1 MANEQENKNETTPEG
16 DANATATVTKPDGE
30 PGEEKLT
37 DKDVQM
43 LRVHHELTGA
53 DLPSYL
59 KEEAEPD
66 SSETPEVEASVAGE
80 VQDEPSDGKEAT
92 SASVGD
98 KTEDGQTTETST
110 QEPGTGADPGDLAKA
125 KDALKKWQWP
135 DEIIGSMP
143 DSVIIERGGEAAK
156 SQADFNRIA
165 NERVNFRRRYEE
177 VVAEKE
183 AEVKARKS
191 ESSDDDD
198 LDDDLDD
205 DAVDDKAKK
214 SSQEPSSLDEIL
226 KPLADDE
233 IYADMVAPIK
243 KAFEA
248 VQGQSPKVGALYD
261 QIDEMNLELT
271 RNRLVSDVPSLAEG
285 ANYEAVKTRAYQ
297 LAKLKGYHDSSGN
310 PLFEKLLRDAS
321 RLELGEDNT
330 SSKVKGDLQARF
342 NQQTSGQPMGTGK
355 GPDPTSGMSRD
366 DKMIK
371 AQEMLGQGLAWEEVR
386 SKLAS
391 IPDG

>member
-66 SSETPEVEASVAGE
+66 SSEPPEVEASVAGE

-98 KTEDGQTTETST
+98 KTEDGKTTETST
-110 QEPGTGADPGDLAKA
+110 QEPGTGVDPGDLAKA

>member
-1 MANEQENKNETTPEG
+1 MANEQENKIKTTPEG
-16 DANATATVTKPDGE
+16 DANAAATVTKPDGE
-30 PGEEKLT
+30 PGGEKLT

-53 DLPSYL
+53 ELPGYL
-59 KEEAEPD
+59 KEGAELD
-66 SSETPEVEASVAGE
+66 SSETPRVEVAGE

-92 SASVGD
+92 FASVGA
-98 KTEDGQTTETST
+98 KTEDGKTTETST
-110 QEPGTGADPGDLAKA
+110 QEPGTGVNPNALAKA

-135 DEIIGSMP
+135 DEIIGGMP

-165 NERVNFRRRYEE
+165 NERVDFRRRYEE
-177 VVAEKE
+177 VVAAKE
-183 AEVKARKS
+183 AEVKAEKS
-191 ESSDDDD
+191 ESSDDEDFED
-198 LDDDLDD
+198 FLDS
-205 DAVDDKAKK
+205 DAVDDKAEK

-233 IYADMVAPIK
+233 IYADMVGPIK

-248 VQGQSPKVGALYD
+248 VQGQSPKALYN
-261 QIDEMNLELT
+261 QIDEMKLELT
-271 RNRLVSDVPSLAEG
+271 RNRLASDVPSLADG
-285 ANYEAVKTRAYQ
+285 ANYEAVKARAYQ
-297 LAKLKGYHDSSGN
+297 LAKLTGYHDSSGN

-330 SSKVKGDLQARF
+330 SSKLKGDLQARF

>member
-1 MANEQENKNETTPEG
+1 MANEQENKIKTTPEG
-16 DANATATVTKPDGE
+16 DANATATATKPDGE
-30 PGEEKLT
+30 PGGEKLT

-53 DLPSYL
+53 ELPGYL
-59 KEEAEPD
+59 KEGAELN
-66 SSETPEVEASVAGE
+66 SSETPAVEASVAGE

-92 SASVGD
+92 FASVGA
-98 KTEDGQTTETST
+98 KTEDGKTTETST
-110 QEPGTGADPGDLAKA
+110 QEPGTGVNPNALAKA

-135 DEIIGSMP
+135 DEIIGGMP

-165 NERVNFRRRYEE
+165 NERVDFRRRYEE
-177 VVAEKE
+177 VVATKE
-183 AEVKARKS
+183 AEVKAKKS
-191 ESSDDDD
+191 ESSDDD

-205 DAVDDKAKK
+205 DAVDDKAEK

-233 IYADMVAPIK
+233 IYSDMVGPIK

-297 LAKLKGYHDSSGN
+297 LAKLAGYHDSRGN